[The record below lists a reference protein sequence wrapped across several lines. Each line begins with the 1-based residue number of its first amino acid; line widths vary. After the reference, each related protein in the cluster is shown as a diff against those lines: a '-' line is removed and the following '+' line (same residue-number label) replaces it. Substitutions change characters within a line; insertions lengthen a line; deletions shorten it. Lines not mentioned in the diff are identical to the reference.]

1 MKIRNTFIIFLVSG
15 FWHGAN
21 WTFIVWGALNAFY
34 FLPYML
40 TNSNRNNLEIVAQ
53 GKLFPSM
60 RELLGMIITFM
71 MAVFGWIFFRAQDM
85 GHAMTFIQGIFK
97 GNLFQQPTLP
107 DAANLVIFFIIFTM
121 FIEWLGRE
129 SKYALERFGLNWY
142 APFRWLFYFV
152 LIACVIVLSGKEQE
166 FIYFQF

>member
-1 MKIRNTFIIFLVSG
+1 
-15 FWHGAN
+15 
-21 WTFIVWGALNAFY
+21 
-34 FLPYML
+34 
-40 TNSNRNNLEIVAQ
+40 
-53 GKLFPSM
+53 
-60 RELLGMIITFM
+60 
-71 MAVFGWIFFRAQDM
+71 M

-129 SKYALERFGLNWY
+129 SKYALERFSLNWY